1 MTNSFSEIYSLL
13 QELSWY
19 FGNHGVNG
27 ECCGDL
33 SMAEFMALKKVFE
46 NENCSVQ
53 EIGNVL
59 NFTKSGA
66 TKIVNRLE
74 GKGYVSR
81 HNSPEDGRI
90 CCISMNPKG
99 RDTVS
104 DINNNYTAYLQNLLK
119 DIEPQ
124 AVEQIQ
130 SALEMLVN
138 AIRKNKSGNTFT
150 VCCDGGK
157 CS

>member
-1 MTNSFSEIYSLL
+1 MKNRFSDIYSLL
-13 QELSWY
+13 QELSWH

-33 SMAEFMALKKVFE
+33 SLAEFMALKKVFE

-53 EIGNVL
+53 EIGNGL

-74 GKGYVSR
+74 GKGYVAR
-81 HNSPEDGRI
+81 QNSPADGRV
-90 CCISMNPKG
+90 CCVSMNPKG
-99 RDTVS
+99 RDAVS
-104 DINNNYTAYLQNLLK
+104 DIYNNYTAYLQDLLK
-119 DIEPQ
+119 DFEPQ
-124 AVEQIQ
+124 EVEQIQ
-130 SALEMLVN
+130 SALEMLVS
-138 AIRKNKSGNTFT
+138 AIQKNKSSDTFAAY
-150 VCCDGGK
+150 CDGGK